1 MTGSADEALPPFDVR
16 PVTLEGQAA
25 RLEPLT
31 PGHAGRLAAA
41 GADPRIWEFTTGGPL
56 ATDEA
61 ASRYIAAALDGAVP
75 FAIVDRASGQVVGST
90 RYFDIRP
97 RDRGL
102 EIGYTWLNLP
112 FQRTAIN
119 TECKCLLLH
128 HAFETLGAER
138 VQLKTDRR
146 NLRSQAAIERIGGV
160 REGVLRRHMVLP
172 DGSWRDTVMYS
183 IVRPEWPAVK
193 RRLEA
198 LRRR

>member
-61 ASRYIAAALDGAVP
+61 AARYIAAALDGAVP

-102 EIGYTWLNLP
+102 EIGYTWLGLP

-146 NLRSQAAIERIGGV
+146 NLRSQEAIERIGGV